1 MIFLTECRDYFTS
14 NLYESAIN
22 NNIPART
29 NIFSPGY
36 NWWVAIQVSIHNFCY
51 CINLFNC
58 LIMKLNVQNFLF
70 ALIKYFLLIE
80 FFKIFQSINI
90 MNISEFKYPTY

>member
-36 NWWVAIQVSIHNFCY
+36 NWWVAIQW
-51 CINLFNC
+51 L
-58 LIMKLNVQNFLF
+58 MT
-70 ALIKYFLLIE
+70 LLILKKK
-80 FFKIFQSINI
+80 FYSDPKTMKWLI
-90 MNISEFKYPTY
+90 